1 MSKEHGPMT
10 APLQTLPLEEIQAR
24 QLRRIKALATA
35 SLLLAMAVLVIAKWL
50 EPRHP
55 AWGFVAAF
63 AEAAAIGGLADWYAV
78 VALFRHPM
86 GLPIPHTAIIP
97 ENQKRIGDN
106 LGRFIERQFLA
117 SGPVEA
123 KLRSIDYTKLV
134 ADWLSDRERS
144 AGLVDFIIRALPRTL
159 DAMQAS
165 ALKDFLNR
173 KLREQ
178 IDSIEI
184 APLTAKILTAFTED
198 SRHQKLLD
206 QLLNAFHALLNDDA
220 TVSSI
225 RDKIRD
231 ELPAMFRYFRADAY
245 VLKKLMASAFA
256 FIEDVRANPG
266 HPLRAEFDGFVD
278 QFIHNLRH
286 SPEYAARAE
295 KWKNDLLD
303 RPEWRALGQTLWNG
317 IKTYV
322 AEDTGKPDSAIRQHL
337 HGLLVDMG
345 RQLEND
351 PQLRRDMNDGLVN
364 ALKAFVETHKSGFA
378 TFIADQVKGWD
389 MTQLVRLIELN
400 IGKDLQY
407 IRFNGMIIGGCAG
420 LLLHALKKAMALD

>member
-1 MSKEHGPMT
+1 MT
-10 APLQTLPLEEIQAR
+10 APLSPAARPLEEVQAR
-24 QLRRIKALATA
+24 QLRRIKGLAAISLILALA
-35 SLLLAMAVLVIAKWL
+35 LLVLAKWL
-50 EPRHP
+50 EPRH
-55 AWGFVAAF
+55 ALWGFVAAF

-78 VALFRHPM
+78 VALFRRPL

-117 SGPVEA
+117 SAPVAE
-123 KLRSIDYTKLV
+123 KLRAIDFAKLV

-144 AGLVDFIIRALPRTL
+144 AGLVNFIIRALPRML

-165 ALKDFLNR
+165 ALKDFVNR
-173 KLREQ
+173 KLRAQ
-178 IDSIEI
+178 IDAIEI

-206 QLLNAFHALLNDDA
+206 QLLNAFHALLNDEA
-220 TVSSI
+220 TVNSI

-231 ELPAMFRYFRADAY
+231 ELPAMFKVFRADAY
-245 VLKKLMASAFA
+245 VLKKIMASAFA

-303 RPEWRALGQTLWNG
+303 RPEWRTLGQAMWNG
-317 IKTYV
+317 IKDYV
-322 AEDTGKPDSAIRQHL
+322 AEDSGRPESVIRQHL
-337 HGLLVDMG
+337 HGLLVDLG
-345 RQLEND
+345 RQLDHD
-351 PQLRRDMNDGLVN
+351 PQLRRDVNEGLVT
-364 ALKAFVETHKSGFA
+364 ALTTFVETHKSGFA
-378 TFIADQVKGWD
+378 IFIADQVKGWD